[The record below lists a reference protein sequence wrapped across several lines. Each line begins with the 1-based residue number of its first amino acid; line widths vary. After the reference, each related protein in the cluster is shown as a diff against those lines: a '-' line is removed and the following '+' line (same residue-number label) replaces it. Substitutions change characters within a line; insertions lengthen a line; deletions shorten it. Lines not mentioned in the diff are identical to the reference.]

1 MTPDQTIAFA
11 ILGAALVLFVWGR
24 WRYDLVAIAA
34 LLAVVLTGLVPAN
47 EAFFGFAHPAAV
59 TVAAVLVISRAL
71 RNAGI
76 IDLAVQLLAP
86 LRGNATRQL
95 AAQASLVA
103 ILSSFMNNVGAM
115 ALMLPVA
122 LRTAYRDGY
131 APALVLMPIAFASL
145 LGGLV
150 TMIGTP
156 PNIIIATMR
165 AERMGE
171 PFAMFDFA
179 PVGLVVAVAGILF
192 ISLLGWRL
200 IPSERRGQISPESLF
215 KIEDY
220 IAEARVTEDSEA
232 LDQRISELEA
242 LADHEVTIVG
252 VIRNDHRHLIPSS
265 YERVRV
271 SDVLI
276 LEGDPTALKTIIDLA
291 GLALVGSEQP
301 PVDDLRSDEVGI
313 VEAIVNHGAPIAGR
327 TPRTIR
333 LRTIHGVNLLAV
345 ARHGKPER
353 RRLGDIRFQV
363 GDVVLLQGVNEDLPD
378 TLQKLGCLPLAE
390 RNLRIGQPQRLAVAA
405 AIFGLAIVAALIGL
419 VPIHIAFLTAVVGLV
434 LSKIVSLTEA
444 YEAIDWPV
452 IVLLGAMI
460 PVGAALEL
468 TGGASLLA
476 NTIVAVTAGFAP
488 AWVLLILFVGTM
500 FVSGVINNNATAVL
514 MAPIAINTAE
524 QLGVRTDPFLMA
536 IALGASCAFLTPIG
550 HQSNT
555 LVMAPGGYH
564 FSDYWRMGLPLELL
578 ITAVGVPMILL
589 AWPL

>member
-1 MTPDQTIAFA
+1 MTTDQTVAFA
-11 ILGAALVLFVWGR
+11 ILGVALVLFVWGR

-34 LLAVVLTGLVPAN
+34 LLAVVLTGLVPAE
-47 EAFFGFAHPAAV
+47 EAFFGFAHPAVV

-86 LRGNATRQL
+86 LRGNATGQL
-95 AAQASLVA
+95 AAQSSLVA

-131 APALVLMPIAFASL
+131 APALVLMPLAFASL

-156 PNIIIATMR
+156 PNIIIATFR

-192 ISLLGWRL
+192 TSLIGWRL
-200 IPSERRGQISPESLF
+200 IPSERRGQVAPESLF

-220 IAEARVTEDSEA
+220 IAEARVTEDSAA

-252 VIRNDHRHLIPSS
+252 VIRNEHRHLIPSG
-265 YERVRV
+265 YERVRLG
-271 SDVLI
+271 DVLI
-276 LEGDPTALKTIIDLA
+276 LEGDPTALKTIVDLA
-291 GLALVGSEQP
+291 ELTLVGSEKP
-301 PVDDLRSDEVGI
+301 PVDDLRSDVSI
-313 VEAIVNHGAPIAGR
+313 VEEVVNQGAAIVGR
-327 TPRTIR
+327 SPRSIR
-333 LRTIHGVNLLAV
+333 LRTLHGVNLLAL

-363 GDVVLLQGVNEDLPD
+363 GDVVLLQGITEDFPD
-378 TLQKLGCLPLAE
+378 ILQKLDCLPLAE
-390 RNLRIGQPQRLAVAA
+390 RNLRIGQPQRLALAGS
-405 AIFGLAIVAALIGL
+405 IFGLAIVAALIGL

-434 LSKIVSLTEA
+434 LSKIVSLGEA
-444 YEAIDWPV
+444 YDAIDWPI

-468 TGGASLLA
+468 TGGASLVA
-476 NTIVAVTAGFAP
+476 NTIVASTAGLAP

-500 FVSGVINNNATAVL
+500 FVSDVINNNATAVL
-514 MAPIAINTAE
+514 MAPIAVNTAE
-524 QLGVRTDPFLMA
+524 QLSVQVDPFMMA

-555 LVMAPGGYH
+555 LVMAPGGYR
-564 FSDYWRMGLPLELL
+564 FADYWRMGLPLELL
-578 ITAVGVPMILL
+578 ITIVGVPMILL
-589 AWPL
+589 VWPL